1 MAKKASFESDAVR
14 EQFLSLRRFSLPD
27 ILCPAAGKGNRTQTH
42 YVFPASNSPV
52 YSIPVNLQDA
62 EENCRPDFDAARNRQ
77 LIRPDNFPYGLSKA
91 GWWDYCLAPHSY
103 LLLEDGQCQ
112 AGLNLFNRFL
122 HLDLNQRSAQLV
134 DPGVGNE
141 MLSTTNWFNPKTGE
155 LWFASWPVE
164 DTVRRIHHPKNK
176 VRVKI
181 WRLSVRDHRIHEAWQ
196 GDFADSL
203 HQLSLSPDHRFLI
216 LTELGLR
223 TQAPIASAHQH
234 GEIVPSE
241 ILVLDLKTGHPWR
254 LPMRTASHVEFDPK
268 NPELCY
274 LSGHNIG
281 LLGVKVGIFGPGTI
295 QKFALKESGP
305 ELLGE
310 FTAPDFHRITTHI
323 VFRHRGKV
331 LIGASGYPHTVFLI
345 DAATM
350 KLHQTLEMD
359 PGEKVDTSQ
368 APHICQQDSYGI
380 GISED
385 GETLLVAGTGFIRVA
400 MIAERRFCFHKRI
413 AGYEANSYFT
423 GHLGAFNLHFKE
435 SFISRPLPAQQN
447 ELASRGQR
455 RAS

>member
-1 MAKKASFESDAVR
+1 MHANLPVSKR
-14 EQFLSLRRFSLPD
+14 EQFLSLRGFALPD
-27 ILCPAAGKGNRTQTH
+27 IVCPAAHKENQTQTH
-42 YVFPASNSPV
+42 YVFPASNSPA
-52 YSIPVNLQDA
+52 YSIRVNLQGA
-62 EENCRPDFDAARNRQ
+62 EESCRPDFDEARKRQ
-77 LIRPDNFPYGLSKA
+77 LVGPDDFPYGLSEAK
-91 GWWDYCLAPHSY
+91 WWDYCLAPHSY

-112 AGLNLFNRFL
+112 VGLNLFNRFL
-122 HLDLNQRSAQLV
+122 HLDLNQRSTQLV

-141 MLSTTNWFNPKTGE
+141 ILSTTNWFDSKTGE

-164 DTVRRIHHPKNK
+164 DTVRRILHPQKK

-181 WRLSVRDHRIHEAWQ
+181 WRLSFHDHHVHQVWQ

-216 LTELGLR
+216 LTEMGVR
-223 TQAPIASAHQH
+223 TQTPTASANQER
-234 GEIVPSE
+234 GIVPSE
-241 ILVLDLKTGHPWR
+241 ILVLDLKTGHSWR
-254 LPMRTASHVEFDPK
+254 LPMQAAGHVEFDPK

-295 QKFALKESGP
+295 QKFALKEPGP

-310 FTAPDFHRITTHI
+310 FTAPGFHRITTHV

-380 GISED
+380 GVSED

-400 MIAERRFCFHKRI
+400 LIAEKRFCFHERI
-413 AGYEANSYFT
+413 AGYTANSYFT
-423 GHLGAFNLHFKE
+423 GHLGTFNLC
-435 SFISRPLPAQQN
+435 P
-447 ELASRGQR
+447 RG
-455 RAS
+455 